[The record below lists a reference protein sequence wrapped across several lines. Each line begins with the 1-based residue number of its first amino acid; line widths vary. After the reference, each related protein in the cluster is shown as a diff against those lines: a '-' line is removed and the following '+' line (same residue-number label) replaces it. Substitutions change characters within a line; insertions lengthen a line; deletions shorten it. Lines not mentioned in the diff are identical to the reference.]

1 MKRTF
6 CDANQE
12 IRNLLSDVISEI
24 ELAIKYEDVSSLH
37 EATRDLNSISD
48 IVEETQ
54 EYVDKMENRLK
65 DYRYAIESLGF
76 IRGAYKW

>member
-12 IRNLLSDVISEI
+12 IRNLLSDIISEV
-24 ELAIKYEDVSSLH
+24 ELAIKYEDVSSLY
-37 EATRDLNSISD
+37 EVTRDLNSISD

-54 EYVDKMENRLK
+54 DYVDRMENRLK
-65 DYRYAIESLGF
+65 DYKYAIESLGF
-76 IRGAYKW
+76 IRGEYK

>member
-12 IRNLLSDVISEI
+12 IRSLLSDIISEV

-37 EATRDLNSISD
+37 EVTRDLNSISD
-48 IVEETQ
+48 IIEETQ
-54 EYVDKMENRLK
+54 EYVDKMEDRLK

-76 IRGAYKW
+76 IRGGYR